1 MTLASGDDGPP
12 ARRRPVRAG
21 QGRRRCPSGRA
32 NSNDDPDRRPLA
44 RRTRQRQASLR
55 WVGTDPYPHLT
66 WLAVMGAVAA
76 GALALWGLPPVD
88 LHGPLHRLGI
98 MDPLCGGTRAAYFAV
113 TGQWSKA
120 WLYNPLGPLAVI
132 GAAAVALRATLG
144 FAAHRWLVVDLVVS
158 RRTTR
163 LACALGV
170 LAALALG
177 VRQQLLVDLL
187 L

>member
-1 MTLASGDDGPP
+1 
-12 ARRRPVRAG
+12 
-21 QGRRRCPSGRA
+21 
-32 NSNDDPDRRPLA
+32 
-44 RRTRQRQASLR
+44 
-55 WVGTDPYPHLT
+55 
-66 WLAVMGAVAA
+66 
-76 GALALWGLPPVD
+76 
-88 LHGPLHRLGI
+88 
-98 MDPLCGGTRAAYFAV
+98 MDPLCGGTRAAHFAV